1 MLSADQFKAGRCHL
15 SVADLEKVTQ
25 RLVPGR
31 KRADWWLSA
40 VKFSPVFLTQGS
52 QNS

>member
-1 MLSADQFKAGRCHL
+1 MLSADQFKAGRRRHL

-40 VKFSPVFLTQGS
+40 VKFSSVFL
-52 QNS
+52 NS